1 MLEKQI
7 LLLKKDGRNIVEIVK
22 KNVAINGLYMML
34 LINMVQKILRQKKLN
49 IQKIILN
56 YQKEKFIG

>member
-22 KNVAINGLYMML
+22 KNVAIKGLYMML